1 MTMEA
6 GPMGFEAVDDA
17 DVAAYRRA
25 KSEYEANPVSYSS
38 EEVMAEF
45 GLVDDADVAAYRR
58 AKAEYEANP
67 VSYSLD
73 EVEEMLGLTEGR
85 P

>member
-1 MTMEA
+1 
-6 GPMGFEAVDDA
+6 MGFEAVDDA
-17 DVAAYRRA
+17 DV
-25 KSEYEANPVSYSS
+25 S
-38 EEVMAEF
+38 
-45 GLVDDADVAAYRR
+45 AYRR

-73 EVEEMLGLTEGR
+73 EVEDMLGLTEGR